1 MTLYTLVYNPKL
13 MFNGKT
19 KFMLDNLYLVGHC
32 HLRDDKRTFRLDR
45 MKGLKISKWKIGKES

>member
-19 KFMLDNLYLVGHC
+19 KFMLDNLYLVEHC

-45 MKGLKISKWKIGKES
+45 MKGLKISK